1 MTDRLTPQREAE
13 IQQRAEAAT
22 PGPWEEHTQYGEH
35 FYAYLGGS
43 YLHGVGTLNF
53 GEGEDA
59 EADKALTVNAREDIR
74 ALLAELA
81 AVRAERDMYRERA
94 LDAENRSIIEGREVC
109 ADCERPVPNP
119 CTVHSPDAVFQRAA
133 REAAQLRVDRDRAR
147 ARVAELRRYVARLE
161 AAICQCEPEREHSD
175 YRRWSDYQHA
185 VDCPA
190 AEIQM
195 RTLGCP
201 GFEGNPVA
209 PGLCAGC
216 HEPHENH
223 APASQDGAS

>member
-43 YLHGVGTLNF
+43 YLRGVGTLNF

-81 AVRAERDMYRERA
+81 AVRAEREESQQYAA
-94 LDAENRSIIEGREVC
+94 LLEV
-109 ADCERPVPNP
+109 
-119 CTVHSPDAVFQRAA
+119 
-133 REAAQLRVDRDRAR
+133 
-147 ARVAELRRYVARLE
+147 EL
-161 AAICQCEPEREHSD
+161 CQCEPLLETGEYMHE
-175 YRRWSDYQHA
+175 A
-185 VDCPA
+185 TCPVV
-190 AEIQM
+190 EIQM

-216 HEPHENH
+216 HEPRENH